1 MSDTSTETALLESGT
16 APAAPDQSPA
26 SEPPASSPAPNGGDT
41 PPTTEAGDPAKPAE
55 GDKPKDGKAEGVPE
69 AYEFKAPE
77 GQELDTA
84 AVEAFTPIA
93 KELGLTNDQAQK
105 LVDLYAAQMA
115 NAAKGQQD
123 AFTAI
128 RDGWVASVRNDPEI
142 GGGKLEGNLAI
153 AAKAIDQFGGPE
165 LRQALNE
172 TGVGDN
178 PAVIKFMIKV
188 GKAISE
194 DNFPRGSGGD
204 PGGGKSTAEL
214 FYGNK

>member
-16 APAAPDQSPA
+16 VPAAPGQSPA

-55 GDKPKDGKAEGVPE
+55 GDKPEEGKAEGAPE

-77 GQELDTA
+77 GQELDQA

-93 KELGLTNDQAQK
+93 KELNLSNEQAQK
-105 LVDLYAAQMA
+105 LVDLYAAQI
-115 NAAKGQQD
+115 KGQQD
-123 AFTAI
+123 AYNAV
-128 RDGWVASVRNDPEI
+128 RDGWVSSVKNDPEI
-142 GGGKLEGNLAI
+142 GGAKLEGNLAV

-178 PAVIKFMIKV
+178 PAIVKFMIKV
-188 GKAISE
+188 GRAISE
-194 DNFPRGSGGD
+194 DNFPRGSSGD
-204 PGGGKSTAEL
+204 PGGGKSPAEIL
-214 FYGNK
+214 YPSHTK